1 MKKGSHVPFYHELT
15 MNGQIKSCF
24 CILGNMLFAFFPV
37 IRTKTG
43 FPLIRFISI
52 LNNTKPA
59 SIFLNLEFLLRIEFR
74 QVHFLCWWKCV
85 WFWCWKFT
93 DITQLCP
100 AFQYLKRKSENNNSK
115 KKTKIE
121 AGKTLYISLTQR
133 RLICALVVYSKPCC
147 LTKESIIKPRL
158 SRPFSI
164 PTVCCVNMLIRV
176 LFMVECGN
184 Y

>member
-43 FPLIRFISI
+43 FPLIRFILI

-74 QVHFLCWWKCV
+74 QVHFL
-85 WFWCWKFT
+85 
-93 DITQLCP
+93 
-100 AFQYLKRKSENNNSK
+100 
-115 KKTKIE
+115 
-121 AGKTLYISLTQR
+121 AGESVSGSDVESLQISLNS
-133 RLICALVVYSKPCC
+133 AL
-147 LTKESIIKPRL
+147 
-158 SRPFSI
+158 
-164 PTVCCVNMLIRV
+164 
-176 LFMVECGN
+176 LFN
-184 Y
+184 I